1 VITTDLDSC
10 ALLMRVVVTVAAIV
24 KVLNK
29 EVAANKDTELTTVFA
44 IALLINLR
52 AETTLVLVIEIFF
65 NVLRTNVFVAV
76 LVKLRILEL
85 VFKIVLVVVETA
97 DNSCSL
103 ILLASK
109 EAVLVTVL
117 DIVDILHMDQIDLFD
132 FLLVLFDLK

>member
-1 VITTDLDSC
+1 MLTEDT
-10 ALLMRVVVTVAAIV
+10 AIV
-24 KVLNK
+24 LITAVCLTSVL
-29 EVAANKDTELTTVFA
+29 
-44 IALLINLR
+44 
-52 AETTLVLVIEIFF
+52 
-65 NVLRTNVFVAV
+65 VAV

-117 DIVDILHMDQIDLFD
+117 DIVLAIDLTIVDTETLVTDMF
-132 FLLVLFDLK
+132 FSALRTNVFALLLVTDKD